1 MSQYPLVSVYVT
13 TFNDLNFLKQ
23 CLRSVERQSYKNIE
37 VIVAD
42 DGSSDGTQEYMEY
55 VVRRGRPIRYFRN
68 PVNEGQAVNQQK
80 FIHQVSGEIVTIL
93 QSDDY
98 YMTDNFIEMAV
109 NNFISH
115 PELSMCWCSARM
127 SYFGTRRYSWV
138 GGCVQNYFN
147 DGMAAAKKLMQ
158 EGYWPST
165 MVARTAAFRL
175 VGGFRSEV
183 GVGMDLFCAA
193 ALACEGATIY
203 SPVTHVNA
211 RVHQRSLTG
220 RLGYGALYEQLRPAV
235 QRMDIELFDGRS
247 DLMSILENL
256 IAIEKSGL
264 RLKFQKKYLQS
275 RIRELSR
282 EPEIKEGV
290 VIYGAGQHSDR
301 LLAWTDMTGINIKGF
316 SDSSEAMH
324 GKSFH
329 EFFIYSPAEVKD
341 LLMQGEVSSVL
352 ISSMVF
358 QDEISNSLRSQGVPS
373 EKIFVL
379 Y

>member
-1 MSQYPLVSVYVT
+1 MMQDPLVSVYIT

-37 VIVAD
+37 IIVAD
-42 DGSSDGTQEYMEY
+42 DGSSDGTQEYMEF

-80 FIHQVSGEIVTIL
+80 FINQVSGEIVTIL

-109 NNFISH
+109 NNFKSH

-127 SYFGTRRYSWV
+127 SYGGTRRYSWL
-138 GGCVQNYFN
+138 GGNVQYYFD
-147 DGMAAAKKLMQ
+147 DGMAAAKQMLQ
-158 EGYWPST
+158 YGCWPST
-165 MVARTAAFRL
+165 MVARTAAFRR
-175 VGGFRSEV
+175 VGGFRAEV

-203 SPVTHVNA
+203 SPMTHVNA

-220 RLGYGALYEQLRPAV
+220 RLGWRELYEQLRPAV
-235 QRMDIELFDGRS
+235 QRMDIELFDERS
-247 DLMSILENL
+247 DLISVLDRA
-256 IAIEKSGL
+256 IAFEESGL
-264 RLKFQKKYLQS
+264 KIKYSKKYLQS
-275 RIRELSR
+275 RIRKLSH
-282 EPEIKEGV
+282 EPAIKEGV
-290 VIYGAGQHSDR
+290 IIYGVGQHSER
-301 LLAWTDMTGINIKGF
+301 LLQWTDMSGMKIQGF
-316 SDSSEAMH
+316 SDSNEVMH
-324 GKSFH
+324 GKRFH
-329 EFFIYSPAEVKD
+329 EFFIYSPAEMKN
-341 LLMQGEVSSVL
+341 LIMRGKISSVL
-352 ISSMVF
+352 ISSMAF
-358 QDEISNSLRSQGVPS
+358 QDEISESLRSQGVPG